1 MEVDDAVNEKK
12 QKKKKDKSGDGD
24 TGREGR
30 ATSPERVV
38 PGYFVDH
45 CYEIE
50 FDFSQDWNLS
60 LLFFVVSSL
69 SLLEGLVPC

>member
-50 FDFSQDWNLS
+50 F
-60 LLFFVVSSL
+60 
-69 SLLEGLVPC
+69 